1 MINYEQVRN
10 IMCDCLFAE
19 MPADDTKCIGIP
31 SVTRLF
37 ALNPSKVELHRS
49 EIFTILRELP
59 LEFWDQK
66 SGGKDGYTFMS
77 LPFDRDGNQWGEQV
91 NADELMTLGLAT
103 GYMRYM
109 FPIEMWTMLPGKVPY
124 LIISEDAAD
133 VEIITVKDFKN
144 GKVSISAI
152 VSSADMQNS

>member
-1 MINYEQVRN
+1 MINAEQVKN
-10 IMCDCLFAE
+10 ILRDCLFPE

-31 SVTRLF
+31 SVTRVF

-77 LPFDRDGNQWGEQV
+77 LPFDRDGNQWGGQLR
-91 NADELMTLGLAT
+91 ADELMALGLAT

-109 FPIEMWTMLPGKVPY
+109 FSKEMWMMLPGGVPY

-133 VEIITVKDFKN
+133 VEVITIRELKD
-144 GKVSISAI
+144 GKVSIRAI
-152 VSSADMQNS
+152 VSVADTQNI